1 MSECCIQPG
10 GKRVKEFLEGVDNFW
25 NRTVSAFVTCRCK
38 CHYIIIAIQ
47 WNFCQCFVKVWRV
60 VVSVNSSVFLQLS
73 VF

>member
-1 MSECCIQPG
+1 M
-10 GKRVKEFLEGVDNFW
+10 
-25 NRTVSAFVTCRCK
+25 SAFVTCRCK

-73 VF
+73 VFYMGETFNFCMWINGLILQ